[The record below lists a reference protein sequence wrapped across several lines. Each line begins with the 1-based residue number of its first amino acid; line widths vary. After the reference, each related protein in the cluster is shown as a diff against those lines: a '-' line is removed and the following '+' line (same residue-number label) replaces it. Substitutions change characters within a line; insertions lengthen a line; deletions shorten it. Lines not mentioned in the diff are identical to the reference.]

1 MMGLVHQVAP
11 EDEATSILSHVMEE
25 EGLVGGWI
33 RAVNEGRRPMVTN
46 ASEMRFS
53 NAPEMR
59 FWVGDDEPSE
69 DGEDFAF
76 ENGGSE

>member
-1 MMGLVHQVAP
+1 MGLVHQVAP
-11 EDEATSILSHVMEE
+11 EDEVTSILSRVIEE

-33 RAVNEGRRPMVTN
+33 RAAQEGHRPMVTN
-46 ASEMRFS
+46 ASVMRFS
-53 NAPEMR
+53 I
-59 FWVGDDEPSE
+59 GSGEPSE